1 LPLPSEHVTPQ
12 GVKVKV
18 TPLEKIQNQYREK
31 REYVSDDEGSRYEIV
46 LRYNSVA

>member
-1 LPLPSEHVTPQ
+1 
-12 GVKVKV
+12 VKV

-31 REYVSDDEGSRYEIV
+31 REYVSDDKGSRYEIV